1 MSFAPMSFS
10 QLPAM
15 LISETRGWSDIA
27 RSHPASRRLLLTLA
41 VPMSLIPALMYCYA
55 EIVHPGAVFPLSVP
69 AQTGGQLAAAA
80 IVLFAVQLAMVTF
93 MAMLI
98 QRMAMAQDH
107 DPGYENAYALAAIAP
122 VPLWLSSLALFV
134 PSLGFNIVVVALA
147 WLGSAALIR
156 HGVRPLLQV
165 GDARKAHY
173 IANVVTLAGIAAWI
187 GLMIVSAALLSLFLG
202 WWAI

>member
-1 MSFAPMSFS
+1 MSFAH
-10 QLPAM
+10 LPAM
-15 LISETRGWSDIA
+15 LVSETEGWSDIA

-41 VPMSLIPALMYCYA
+41 MPMSLIPPLMYAYA

-69 AQTGGQLAAAA
+69 ALTGSQLAATG
-80 IVLFAVQLAMVTF
+80 IVLFAGQLAMVSF

-98 QRMAMAQDH
+98 QRMALARDH
-107 DPGYENAYALAAIAP
+107 DPGHENAYALAAIAP

-134 PSLGFNIVVVALA
+134 PSLGFNIAVVALA

-156 HGVRPLLQV
+156 HGVRPLLRV
-165 GDARKAHY
+165 DDAQKARY
-173 IANVVTLAGIAAWI
+173 IANMVTMAGVAAWF
-187 GLMIVSAALLSLFLG
+187 GLMIISAAVLSIVLG